1 MKYGMTWHDMD
12 SHAPWVAENFE
23 KAASGDRC
31 RRKRDSLSRDGTRAL
46 SLISHPDIIHIHTG
60 AHRC

>member
-1 MKYGMTWHDMD
+1 MKYGMTWYDMD

-31 RRKRDSLSRDGTRAL
+31 RRSGTHSARDGTRAL
-46 SLISHPDIIHIHTG
+46 SLISHPDIIHMGHIDV
-60 AHRC
+60 